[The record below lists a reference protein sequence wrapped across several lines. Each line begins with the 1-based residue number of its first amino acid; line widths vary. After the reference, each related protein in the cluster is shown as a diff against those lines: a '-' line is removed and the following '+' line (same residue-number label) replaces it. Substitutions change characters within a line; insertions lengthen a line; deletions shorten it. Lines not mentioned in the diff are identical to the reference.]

1 LEFQPF
7 TPCPDAAGE
16 ASVITVLA
24 VYF

>member
-1 LEFQPF
+1 LELQPL
-7 TPCPDAAGE
+7 TPCPDAAEE